1 MEAAA
6 ALVAVVVEDIAR
18 SPFLRVLLR
27 NYAIGVPQIFRRTV

>member
-27 NYAIGVPQIFRRTV
+27 NIFRRTV